1 MSEIGEEGRQK
12 VFLQEN
18 KILMGFGVAGA
29 GLLLLGGMI
38 LFRDQLGRQS
48 SVEIISSGE
57 ATSAAST
64 KTIWVDVEGAVV
76 NAGVYELSMDARV
89 NEALTAAGGM
99 NGDADRIWVRRFINL
114 AQRIPDGA
122 KIYIPVMGEAHNNN
136 QLPINQLPISDNVG
150 QTMGVTTGGV
160 MGEQQNGLVNI
171 NAASKS
177 ELDSLWGIG
186 EKRAEA
192 IISNRPYSNVDE
204 LKSKAGIPQN
214 VFDRIKNEVG
224 I

>member
-1 MSEIGEEGRQK
+1 M
-12 VFLQEN
+12 V
-18 KILMGFGVAGA
+18 GFGVVGA
-29 GLLLLGGMI
+29 GLLLLGGVT

-99 NGDADRIWVRRFINL
+99 NGDADRIWVKRFINL

-122 KIYIPVMGEAHNNN
+122 KIYIPTMGETYNND
-136 QLPINQLPISDNVG
+136 QLPINQLPISNNAG
-150 QTMGVTTGGV
+150 QTMGVMTGGLL
-160 MGEQQNGLVNI
+160 GEEQNGVVNI
-171 NAASKS
+171 NTASKS

-192 IISNRPYSNVDE
+192 IIANRPYSNVEE
-204 LKSKAGIPQN
+204 LKEKAGIPAN
-214 VFDRIKNEVG
+214 VFDRIKSEVG

>member
-1 MSEIGEEGRQK
+1 MDWKSYIE
-12 VFLQEN
+12 EN
-18 KILMGFGVAGA
+18 KVMVGFGVVGA
-29 GLLLLGGMI
+29 GLLLLGGVT

-99 NGDADRIWVRRFINL
+99 NGDADRIWVKRFINL

-122 KIYIPVMGEAHNNN
+122 KIYIPTMGETYNND
-136 QLPINQLPISDNVG
+136 QLPINQLPISNNAG
-150 QTMGVTTGGV
+150 QTMGVMTGGLL
-160 MGEQQNGLVNI
+160 GEEQNGVVNI
-171 NAASKS
+171 NTASKS

-192 IISNRPYSNVDE
+192 IIANRPYSNVEE
-204 LKSKAGIPQN
+204 LKEKAGIPAN
-214 VFDRIKNEVG
+214 VFDRIKSEVG